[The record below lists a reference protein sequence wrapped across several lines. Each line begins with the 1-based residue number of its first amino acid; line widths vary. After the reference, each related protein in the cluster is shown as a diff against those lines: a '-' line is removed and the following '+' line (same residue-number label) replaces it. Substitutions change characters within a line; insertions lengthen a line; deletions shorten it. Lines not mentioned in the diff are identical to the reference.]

1 MDRKR
6 MEEIAANLAKL
17 YPLLKQKLIKPGTD
31 FQKFGISGST
41 LRMLFVLED
50 LGALLA
56 SELAEHMGIS
66 LPNTVPIVRRLEER
80 DFVERVHEKT
90 DRRRV
95 RIAITDRGLRF
106 LKEVHET
113 KTKDLAERLS
123 VLSEEELTV
132 FAQALRVMRESLTKL
147 C

>member
-56 SELAEHMGIS
+56 SELAEHSSHSKAAGGAGFCG
-66 LPNTVPIVRRLEER
+66 EG
-80 DFVERVHEKT
+80 
-90 DRRRV
+90 
-95 RIAITDRGLRF
+95 A
-106 LKEVHET
+106 
-113 KTKDLAERLS
+113 
-123 VLSEEELTV
+123 
-132 FAQALRVMRESLTKL
+132 
-147 C
+147 